1 MMLLPVYHTSFL
13 ILSYVLYNTE
23 KHDYYRYCD
32 ACLGSDR
39 DLFRPFNTAAAAS
52 EDQIA

>member
-39 DLFRPFNTAAAAS
+39 DLFIN
-52 EDQIA
+52 EYIAKNNSS